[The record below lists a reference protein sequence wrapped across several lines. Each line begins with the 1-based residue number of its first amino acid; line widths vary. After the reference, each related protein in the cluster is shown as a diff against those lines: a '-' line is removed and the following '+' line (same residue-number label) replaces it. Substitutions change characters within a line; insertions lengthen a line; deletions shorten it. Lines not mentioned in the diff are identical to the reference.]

1 MGRGRGWKSK
11 SFFVALTSGAKAP
24 VFCGGLMSELKLRPP
39 KRLRMIGLGF
49 ARRGGSLRSA
59 FEADPSLRSG

>member
-1 MGRGRGWKSK
+1 
-11 SFFVALTSGAKAP
+11 
-24 VFCGGLMSELKLRPP
+24 
-39 KRLRMIGLGF
+39 MIGLGF